1 MAMLRCPVCGRVL
14 EEAGRG
20 ARCAAGHTFDRA
32 REGYLNLLRSSKAGD
47 RTGDPKA
54 AARSRRDFLDRG
66 YYRPL
71 RDELVRLVGEL
82 VAEKADGATGETDV
96 EELGDDPTR
105 AARSPLALLDICCGE
120 GYYTSALGAV
130 AGVDAY
136 GFDLSKEMVRLAAK
150 RGGASCFVANMK
162 AIPVADGSFDVAT
175 HLFAPFME
183 REFARVLKP
192 GGVLFTVI
200 PGERHLFGLK
210 EAVYDTPYLND
221 ERLPQTAE
229 LELVARHRVAAD
241 IVLET
246 SADIEAVF
254 QMTPYYYR
262 TSERDRAKLAGLTE
276 LATPIEFVIG
286 EYRKA

>member
-1 MAMLRCPVCGRVL
+1 MSMLRCPVCGRVL
-14 EEAGRG
+14 EEDGRG

-82 VAEKADGATGETDV
+82 AAEKADDGTD
-96 EELGDDPTR
+96 R

>member
-14 EEAGRG
+14 EEDGRG

-82 VAEKADGATGETDV
+82 AAEKADDGTD
-96 EELGDDPTR
+96 R

-241 IVLET
+241 IVRET
-246 SADIEAVF
+246 SADVEAVF

>member
-14 EEAGRG
+14 EEDGRG

-82 VAEKADGATGETDV
+82 VAEKAG
-96 EELGDDPTR
+96 GDPKC
-105 AARSPLALLDICCGE
+105 AARSPLALLDVCCGE

-150 RGGASCFVANMK
+150 RGGATCFVANMK
-162 AIPVADGSFDVAT
+162 SIPVADSSFDVAT